1 MRLEG
6 KSAIVTGAAR
16 GIGLAIAR
24 RFVAEGAA
32 VSLIDVNDEDGAT
45 EAASLEAAG
54 GRARFARCDVG
65 EKAQVDAVVADH
77 VAAYDGLD
85 ILVNNA
91 AIIHGV
97 EFLELAE
104 EDFDRVLRVN
114 LKGTLLC
121 SQAAGRVMVE
131 RGAGAIINMSSV
143 NAVVAIP
150 DHAPYVV
157 AKGGVAQLTKVAAL
171 ALAKKGVRVNAIGP
185 STILTELAQVVLTDE
200 AALQKIVSRTPMGRL
215 GDVDEVAAVAVFLAS
230 DEASY
235 LTGETIYCDGGRL
248 ALNYTMPTGEEG

>member
-1 MRLEG
+1 MRLG
-6 KSAIVTGAAR
+6 VKSAIVTGAAR

-32 VSLIDVNDEDGAT
+32 VSLIDVNDEDGRT

-54 GRARFARCDVG
+54 GRARFAHCDVG
-65 EKAQVDAVVADH
+65 EKAQVDAMVADH

-114 LKGTLLC
+114 LKGALLC

-131 RGAGAIINMSSV
+131 RGSGAIVNMSSV
-143 NAVVAIP
+143 NAVMAIP
-150 DHAPYVV
+150 DHTPYVV
-157 AKGGVAQLTKVAAL
+157 AKGGVAQLTKVSAL
-171 ALAKKGVRVNAIGP
+171 ALAKMGVRVNAIGP
-185 STILTELAQVVLTDE
+185 GTILTEMAQVVPTDE

-215 GDVDEVAAVAVFLAS
+215 GDVDEVAAVTVFLAS

-248 ALNYTMPTGEEG
+248 ALNYTMPAEEEG